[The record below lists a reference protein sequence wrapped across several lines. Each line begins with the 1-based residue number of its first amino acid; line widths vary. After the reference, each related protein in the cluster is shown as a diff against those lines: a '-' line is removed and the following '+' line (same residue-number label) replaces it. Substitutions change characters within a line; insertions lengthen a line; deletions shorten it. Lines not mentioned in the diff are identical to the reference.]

1 MPGVP
6 RIGFSFVDVRDV
18 ADLQI
23 RAMTAPEAGGQRL
36 IAVGQFAWM
45 SEVAGILRERL
56 GDDAAKVPTRRVP
69 NLSCGRWRVFDPGVR
84 SIVGQLGRRS
94 SYSSEKA
101 RTTLGWTTRP
111 LEDTV
116 VETGPQH
123 ARLTPPH
130 SPARSSLLADSPAR
144 GPVARGVLAGGP
156 VARGAIAGSGGRQSG
171 IGGRGAW
178 RRVGRRR
185 VGL

>member
-23 RAMTAPEAGGQRL
+23 RAMTAPEAAGQRL
-36 IAVGQFAWM
+36 IAVGEFAWM
-45 SEVAGILRERL
+45 SEVAEILRDRL

-69 NLSCGRWRVFDPGVR
+69 NLLVRAMGVFDPGVR

-101 RTTLGWTTRP
+101 RTTPRLDDPAARGHRRR
-111 LEDTV
+111 DR
-116 VETGPQH
+116 PQH
-123 ARLTPPH
+123 ARLTHLFLCILNHMVQYQSIDRTFSALGDPTPEGGSRAARPAARRP
-130 SPARSSLLADSPAR
+130 SPSWPRRPASR
-144 GPVARGVLAGGP
+144 
-156 VARGAIAGSGGRQSG
+156 
-171 IGGRGAW
+171 
-178 RRVGRRR
+178 
-185 VGL
+185 